1 MSYSFTEVKPA
12 ATPTIAC
19 HAEKIGMGKMFR
31 DLRGHLGLR
40 VCGGILTFDN
50 GDGQVPTVL
59 ENDSYR
65 HTSRFTQVTPV
76 NGDFQMKAILN

>member
-50 GDGQVPTVL
+50 GDG
-59 ENDSYR
+59 
-65 HTSRFTQVTPV
+65 
-76 NGDFQMKAILN
+76 